1 MLNVAI
7 LYITVKIVKDGYT
20 KVAYI
25 YIFLLLYI
33 CYNNFILQLLD
44 RVDKS
49 AEERAVA
56 ANVTVS
62 DHDVEIEHYSNY
74 LKAQMKKIDSSKWMD
89 FTMDTMGLVRRYVCG
104 DKQASP
110 PPPSPPSPPIN
121 VVDDRQEIIHP
132 TPINTLTSLNV
143 VQPTSTQNL
152 SSYLASIATPSLSQ
166 PMYSDFLSP
175 RMALMGSPSL
185 PAHLMRPDMALPP
198 AERLIHT

>member
-1 MLNVAI
+1 M
-7 LYITVKIVKDGYT
+7 
-20 KVAYI
+20 
-25 YIFLLLYI
+25 
-33 CYNNFILQLLD
+33 QLLD

-49 AEERAVA
+49 AEDRAVA

-121 VVDDRQEIIHP
+121 VVDDKQEIIHP

-198 AERLIHT
+198 AEHK